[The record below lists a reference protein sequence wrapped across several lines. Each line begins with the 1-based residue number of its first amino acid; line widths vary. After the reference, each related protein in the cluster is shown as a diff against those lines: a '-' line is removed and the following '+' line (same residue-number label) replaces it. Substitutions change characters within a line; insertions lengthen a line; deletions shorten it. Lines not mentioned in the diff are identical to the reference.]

1 MTDEIKSLIEAQGTA
16 LTELRAKLDAK
27 ADAVV
32 ADEIKKLND
41 VLDGISD
48 QMKALEKKAA
58 RPGAGAD
65 SLTDRQ
71 AAEIKAFQHYAATG
85 DESELKALQIGV
97 SAEGGFALPLTIDMA
112 IQKRLVEMSP
122 VRQVAQVVTVSSS
135 NYRKLADVNGTGSG
149 WVGETAARPETAS
162 PQLAS
167 IVPTFGILYA
177 NPFATPDSLAETSFD
192 MQAWLTA
199 SVQEEFARA
208 EGAAFVS
215 GNGTTRPTGFLAAPV
230 ATTADSARAWG
241 TLQVVPGGQAAALPT
256 SLDTFITLVH
266 SLKAGYRAGAV
277 FMMNKSVLGSLR
289 AYKATDGQ
297 YLWQPSVQAGV
308 PSTFLGYPVIEAED
322 MPNVAAGTLPI
333 AFGNFGV
340 GYLIADV
347 AGTTVLRDPFS
358 NKPYIG
364 FYTTKKVGGIVQNSE
379 AIKLLRISA
388 S

>member
-48 QMKALEKKAA
+48 QMKALEKKNA

-65 SLTDRQ
+65 SLTERQ
-71 AAEIKAFQHYAATG
+71 VAEIKAFQHYAATG

-97 SAEGGFALPLTIDMA
+97 NADGGFALPLIIDTA
-112 IQKRLVEMSP
+112 INKRLVEMSP

-149 WVGETAARPETAS
+149 WVGETAARPETNT

-167 IVPTFGILYA
+167 IVPTFGTLYA

-241 TLQVVPGGQAAALPT
+241 TLQVVPGGQASALPT

-277 FMMNKSVLGSLR
+277 FMMNKTVLGSLR
-289 AYKATDGQ
+289 AYKDSTGQ

-322 MPNVAAGTLPI
+322 MPNVAAGNLPI